1 MRNIWR
7 FFLSSFDGLSKE
19 VWWLALITLINRAGT
34 MVIPF
39 LSLYLK
45 DSLELSLQQIGWIM
59 TAFGLGSV
67 VGSWIGGWLTDR
79 IGYYKVMS
87 WSLALTGTMFI
98 LLQWIIGFW
107 FFATA
112 IFVIMAVADSF
123 RPATFVA
130 LSTYSKQENKTRSVT
145 LIRLAINLGFAA
157 GPAIG
162 GAIIVAMGY
171 SGLFWLDGVTCLIAV
186 IVLIRVLHPKRARTV
201 EVKEVENPVSPY
213 TDKLYMMFFFAMSLF
228 GLAFVQYFSTMP
240 LFYREVHVLSEYHIG
255 LLLGMNGLMIFI
267 LEMPLVKY
275 FENTTA
281 PKLIY
286 VVVGGVLV
294 ALSFL
299 VVNWFSFVGVL
310 IIGMLF
316 MTVGEMMAFPF
327 SNAFAMD
334 RARKGRQGQYMA
346 LYTVAFSMAHIVGH
360 NLGMQSVEKWGYE
373 FTWYLMGGIMIFASF
388 LFFLLL
394 KMLKVEK

>member
-1 MRNIWR
+1 
-7 FFLSSFDGLSKE
+7 
-19 VWWLALITLINRAGT
+19 
-34 MVIPF
+34 
-39 LSLYLK
+39 
-45 DSLELSLQQIGWIM
+45 
-59 TAFGLGSV
+59 
-67 VGSWIGGWLTDR
+67 
-79 IGYYKVMS
+79 
-87 WSLALTGTMFI
+87 
-98 LLQWIIGFW
+98 
-107 FFATA
+107 
-112 IFVIMAVADSF
+112 
-123 RPATFVA
+123 
-130 LSTYSKQENKTRSVT
+130 
-145 LIRLAINLGFAA
+145 
-157 GPAIG
+157 
-162 GAIIVAMGY
+162 
-171 SGLFWLDGVTCLIAV
+171 
-186 IVLIRVLHPKRARTV
+186 
-201 EVKEVENPVSPY
+201 
-213 TDKLYMMFFFAMSLF
+213 
-228 GLAFVQYFSTMP
+228 
-240 LFYREVHVLSEYHIG
+240 
-255 LLLGMNGLMIFI
+255 MIFI

>member
-123 RPATFVA
+123 RPAAFVA